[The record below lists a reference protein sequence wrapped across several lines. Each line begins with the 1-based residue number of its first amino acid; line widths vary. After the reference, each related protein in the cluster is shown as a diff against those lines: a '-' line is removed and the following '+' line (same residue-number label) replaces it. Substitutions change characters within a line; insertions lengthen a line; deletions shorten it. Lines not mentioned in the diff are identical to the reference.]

1 MKPCTV
7 RILASPIPLAVR
19 DRIVRIVTDEN
30 IHENTR
36 YFVLERITRSSEK
49 ILAVFQVPDVH
60 GSARGTLFVTY
71 TMFDD
76 GLVFDTKVHATSE
89 DARQEWR
96 DIVDQ
101 GNRLNTPYTRI
112 L

>member
-1 MKPCTV
+1 MNPCTV
-7 RILASPIPLAVR
+7 RILASTLPLAVR
-19 DRIVRIVTDEN
+19 DRIVRIVKDEN

-36 YFVLERITRSSEK
+36 YFVLECRSRAGGK
-49 ILAVFQVPDVH
+49 LLAVFQVPDVH
-60 GSARGTLFVTY
+60 GSAHGTHFVTY

-76 GLVFDTKVHATSE
+76 GDLFDTKVHATSE

-96 DIVDQ
+96 DLLDY
-101 GNRLNTPYTRI
+101 GNRMKTPYTRI